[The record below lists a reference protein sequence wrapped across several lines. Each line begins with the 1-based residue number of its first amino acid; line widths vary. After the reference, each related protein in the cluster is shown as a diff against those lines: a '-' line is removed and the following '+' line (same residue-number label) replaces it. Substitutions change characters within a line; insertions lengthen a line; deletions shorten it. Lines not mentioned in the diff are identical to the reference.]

1 MKKSILFL
9 TIASLFLSCS
19 NSDSSGGGNSAG
31 NVDYFF
37 NININGVEHKVQ
49 GNTSGFGTGINGN
62 IYMLNPNVC
71 QATISTTTMVEFMI
85 ADITKPNFISGQS
98 LLFQLYIPNCHIG
111 QNRAYVMI
119 SQSPLYDSFRLN
131 LPLNTGRVLGFVQ
144 NSGFYNTGSNSYL
157 DFMNYITVN
166 ITDMGTSTGPNTGN
180 QLVQLYNYG
189 NTLKGNFTGP
199 VYFPSTDT
207 MAGYNCNIPMQLNIS
222 FSAYRVN

>member
-1 MKKSILFL
+1 MKKIILFL

-19 NSDSSGGGNSAG
+19 GSDEGSSGNNSAG

-62 IYMLNPNVC
+62 VYMLNPNVC
-71 QATISTTTMVEFMI
+71 QATISTTTMVYFEI
-85 ADITKPNFISGQS
+85 ADITKPNFVSGQS
-98 LLFQLYIPNCHIG
+98 LLFHLSIPNCHVG

-119 SQSPLYDSFRLN
+119 SQSPLYDSFRIN
-131 LPLNTGRVLGFVQ
+131 LPLNTGRALGFVQ

-166 ITDMGTSTGPNTGN
+166 ITDMGTSSSSSTLP
-180 QLVQLYNYG
+180 YNYG